1 MKYLKC
7 LAIILSFSLLIAFY
21 GCDYYRDE
29 KINIVLEQT
38 DSNGLIEYQADVSY
52 KTNTARIILLRYK
65 FGAIQ
70 DNQIKIELPE
80 TIKNKSEKEYPIDS
94 FGGSKGVNAP
104 REDFSLIIEIESDY
118 IEHEPIALTVNVGS
132 LPLDTSYWDNV
143 RICFVS
149 TNAEI
154 TIPVEDVKFLSDE
167 PLTYFLSL
175 YEIRSDDLKYN
186 ASFSDKWYETPND
199 YQCGGEKVIL
209 KIKHPDKNSERK
221 LCLHNTP
228 LEPTFECDEYIQF
241 EFEMPYHDISITITD
256 TPKQ

>member
-1 MKYLKC
+1 MKKII
-7 LAIILSFSLLIAFY
+7 AITVSVMLLFTFF
-21 GCDYYRDE
+21 GCDYYDDE
-29 KINIVLEQT
+29 TVSIAFESP
-38 DSNGLIEYQADVSY
+38 DSDGLIEYQAGISA
-52 KTNTARIILLRYK
+52 KENAARINLLRYK
-65 FGAIQ
+65 LASVQ
-70 DNQIKIELPE
+70 DGQIKIKLPE
-80 TIKNKSEKEYPIDS
+80 KIKNESEKEYPIDS
-94 FGGSKGVNAP
+94 FGGSTGVNAP
-104 REDFSLIIEIESDY
+104 LERFNLIIEMESDY

-143 RICFVS
+143 RICFIS

-167 PLTYFLSL
+167 PLTYSL
-175 YEIRSDDLKYN
+175 LIYEIRSDDLKYN
-186 ASFSDKWYETPND
+186 AKFSDKWYEPPND

-256 TPKQ
+256 TPTQ